1 MPPQNMIQK
10 EFLKAVLTGEKALL
24 KMNAVRFINV
34 PAFDEISIKALYDQA
49 LEMEGM
55 SKYFP
60 SKYAKSRQ
68 ADKTYFYNV
77 WNTLYPEEVK
87 EVINFANRQ
96 RFTITEEKAR
106 DESII
111 ITEDWKKE
119 IAEYPFISKKKGR
132 MSALLKQKS
141 KILKIKKPRKT
152 FPAFDFR

>member
-1 MPPQNMIQK
+1 
-10 EFLKAVLTGEKALL
+10 VLTGEKALL
-24 KMNAVRFINV
+24 KMKDVRFINA
-34 PAFDEISIKALYDQA
+34 PAFDEISIKALYDKA
-49 LEMEGM
+49 IEMPGM

-68 ADKTYFYNV
+68 ADRSYFYNV

-87 EVINFANRQ
+87 EVINFANKQ

-119 IAEYPFISKKKGR
+119 IAQYPFISKKKGK
-132 MSALLKQKS
+132 MSALLKKKS
-141 KILKIKKPRKT
+141 KILTIKKDRKT
-152 FPAFDFR
+152 YPAFDFQKR